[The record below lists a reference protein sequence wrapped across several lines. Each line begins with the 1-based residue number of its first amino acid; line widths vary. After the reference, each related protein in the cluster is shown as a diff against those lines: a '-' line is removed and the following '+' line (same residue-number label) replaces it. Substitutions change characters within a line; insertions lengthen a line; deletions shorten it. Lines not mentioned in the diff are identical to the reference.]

1 MATPAPAAAM
11 PAAQAAA
18 GSRRAIVTGTGG
30 LGFEVAVA
38 LAQAGTTV
46 ILAGRNRAKGA
57 EAVADI
63 TARAPGARI
72 VFESLDL
79 ASLASIA
86 AFAER
91 MAGAGLPIDLLV
103 NNAGIM
109 SPPQRRLTDDGFEL
123 QLGVNH
129 LGHFAL
135 TGRLLPLL
143 RAAPAA
149 RVVNVTSLAMRFA
162 RGDLFADLQ
171 GERSYNPGLAYCRSK
186 LFQAMFAAELQ
197 RRGNADGWG
206 LASFAAHP
214 GFAATNLFNAS
225 PGGFQKWLSA
235 LVLGPLLGQS
245 ATAGALPLLHAATAA
260 DAEPGAL
267 YGPKGRFGMK
277 GPPGRCDYAPPALD
291 AAACARLWAV
301 SETLTGHPFATAAGQ
316 D

>member
-1 MATPAPAAAM
+1 M

-109 SPPQRRLTDDGFEL
+109 SPPQRRLTDDGFERCCQSDGNL
-123 QLGVNH
+123 SPIGASRQ
-129 LGHFAL
+129 A
-135 TGRLLPLL
+135 RESL
-143 RAAPAA
+143 RP
-149 RVVNVTSLAMRFA
+149 R
-162 RGDLFADLQ
+162 D
-171 GERSYNPGLAYCRSK
+171 
-186 LFQAMFAAELQ
+186 
-197 RRGNADGWG
+197 
-206 LASFAAHP
+206 
-214 GFAATNLFNAS
+214 
-225 PGGFQKWLSA
+225 
-235 LVLGPLLGQS
+235 S
-245 ATAGALPLLHAATAA
+245 AT
-260 DAEPGAL
+260 
-267 YGPKGRFGMK
+267 
-277 GPPGRCDYAPPALD
+277 PPARRSGVPCMSVD
-291 AAACARLWAV
+291 QRGGV
-301 SETLTGHPFATAAGQ
+301 RS
-316 D
+316 